1 MPRTHTDFTHQ
12 RDAVYPS
19 SHFDNSEDALLGLC
33 EGCIMETGWLASGD
47 GYGECGNA
55 EAIAANEPDSI
66 ELVHGMVQ
74 CPIRYEMWKKKHDAE
89 VALYERR
96 MAGDWS

>member
-1 MPRTHTDFTHQ
+1 
-12 RDAVYPS
+12 
-19 SHFDNSEDALLGLC
+19 
-33 EGCIMETGWLASGD
+33 METGWLASGD

-66 ELVHGMVQ
+66 ELVHGTVQ
-74 CPIRYEMWKKKHDAE
+74 CPIRYEMWKKKYDAE